1 MQTVAEKSGNAT
13 QMTKLSHY
21 YTAILEAT
29 VSVLLY
35 RVYIYIYIHM
45 HRTTTP
51 ATSLNIFYCEKHD
64 NIVAW
69 FIWFHGV

>member
-1 MQTVAEKSGNAT
+1 MQTVAEMSGNAT
-13 QMTKLSHY
+13 QMTVLSHY
-21 YTAILEAT
+21 HTVLEAT

-35 RVYIYIYIHM
+35 RVYIYM